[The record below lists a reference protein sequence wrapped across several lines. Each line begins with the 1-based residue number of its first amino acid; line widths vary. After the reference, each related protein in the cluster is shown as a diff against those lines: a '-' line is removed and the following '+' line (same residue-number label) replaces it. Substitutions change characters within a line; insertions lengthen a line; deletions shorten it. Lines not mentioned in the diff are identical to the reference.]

1 MNIIGVRWKRFLPLP
16 SQPSISRTHL
26 RRVFHLFCHDEGWCG
41 WEFGDHSGF
50 RKTRELRGPTDRR
63 VLEADRQSDCRKK
76 PRPVVCYR
84 CYRCYVWV
92 WPNLLTPNLNR
103 GIHRTI
109 IDAACFYSKVKAL
122 NSVGESRSLPLKMT
136 FLSRLQNN
144 RRWWYILEKILT
156 AISSIIS
163 SSSRIPRIQ
172 ARVCLFSN
180 HLYWLFHIS
189 SNFCYP
195 SPTHW
200 RASQLETGSFLG
212 PVTLR
217 LAKCERYN
225 FHFCFRCFFTK
236 VIPEA
241 NVIYA
246 IYEVWQESG
255 TNWARNLRWSEDGWV
270 GGSTPFL
277 QPHLLSEP
285 ITFYPSL
292 ARIHLRRA
300 LPGSCPWYS
309 FIPSRRFSPTPRST
323 YYIYLFNLVS
333 ASMSSIPFSLLSIFT
348 ASFLHS
354 PQPSRNLTLNRD

>member
-1 MNIIGVRWKRFLPLP
+1 MEAVPSASLPTQYFSNSPEMSFPFVLPRRRVMWMRIRWSLRIQEDEGIERADGPAGSRSRQTVRLSEKAEARCVLPLLP
-16 SQPSISRTHL
+16 LL
-26 RRVFHLFCHDEGWCG
+26 RV
-41 WEFGDHSGF
+41 SV
-50 RKTRELRGPTDRR
+50 T
-63 VLEADRQSDCRKK
+63 QSFD
-76 PRPVVCYR
+76 
-84 CYRCYVWV
+84 
-92 WPNLLTPNLNR
+92 PNLNR

-136 FLSRLQNN
+136 FSSRLQNN

-156 AISSIIS
+156 AISSITS

-300 LPGSCPWYS
+300 LPGSCPWHS